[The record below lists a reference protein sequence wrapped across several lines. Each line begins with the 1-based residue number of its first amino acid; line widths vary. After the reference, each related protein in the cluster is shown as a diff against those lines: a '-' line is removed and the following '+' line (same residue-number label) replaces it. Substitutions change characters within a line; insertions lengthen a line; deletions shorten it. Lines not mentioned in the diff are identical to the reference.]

1 MKYGNEYGSFKEIFV
16 ILEYQEIG
24 NLQRLAERK
33 YKNLSLKHQGNV
45 ILRELWSG
53 TIITCGALHD
63 ALDGDGDSN

>member
-33 YKNLSLKHQGNV
+33 YENLSLKNTK
-45 ILRELWSG
+45 EMSY
-53 TIITCGALHD
+53 
-63 ALDGDGDSN
+63 